1 MMRTRLIMT
10 PEGAIY
16 KESYNSV
23 RVDLDLHDYFKRQ
36 AKAEL
41 HFVTPSLG
49 AFGDPADPI
58 VADLRFVMRPEGAPW
73 QTAAIRIPRL
83 NFHTVWEAQDDL
95 LLPTFAQNGVLIDPE
110 TARTLRC
117 DIPEFMELWW
127 LIDVPRDPSQR
138 GYGETTMFGILDCPA
153 ENRLENPEL
162 PPRRTVV
169 LPLPNTYSNAKI
181 CTGDLS
187 TDEPAHVSL
196 PAKVT
201 WLYDRWVHAPW
212 NRDLFDSMAAR
223 FRALFKWNVE
233 GQFTP
238 ANHQSWWEH
247 CRAADLDH
255 HEGAK
260 LFAAKRIEE
269 RNA

>member
-1 MMRTRLIMT
+1 MQTRLIMT

-16 KESYNSV
+16 KESYNSI
-23 RVDLDLHDYFKRQ
+23 RVDLDLHDFFKRQ
-36 AKAEL
+36 AEAEL

-58 VADLRFVMRPEGAPW
+58 IADLRFVVRPESAPL

-83 NFHTVWEAQDDL
+83 NFHTTWEAQENL
-95 LLPTFAQNGVLIDPE
+95 LRPTFARDGVLIDPE

-117 DIPEFMELWW
+117 DIPEFVELWW
-127 LIDVPRDPSQR
+127 VIDMPLDPLTR
-138 GYGETTMFGILDCPA
+138 GYGETTMFGILDCPEGA
-153 ENRLENPEL
+153 RRDNPEL

-169 LPLPNTYSNAKI
+169 LPLPNTYNNAKI
-181 CTGDLS
+181 CTGNLDAG
-187 TDEPAHVSL
+187 EPAHASL

-212 NRDLFDSMAAR
+212 NRDLFVDSKEAQ
-223 FRALFKWNVE
+223 FYALFKWNPE
-233 GQFTP
+233 GQFVP
-238 ANHQSWWEH
+238 AGHESWWLH
-247 CRAADLDH
+247 CNAVDLAH
-255 HEGAK
+255 HEGAN
-260 LFAAKRIEE
+260 LFATKRIEE